1 PDAIGGI
8 SERFG
13 SAAGLFGSAV
23 GFLAAVTSFIALAV
37 VLEGTFTSDFGIK
50 PAVATALTVAIPPL
64 LFAAGLRDF
73 IAIIGLIGA
82 VAVGIESIL
91 ILLIHRRVQAAHP
104 GAASFRL
111 RMPSILRAVLIL
123 MFVAGVVVELAV
135 GR

>member
-37 VLEGTFTSDFGIK
+37 VLEGTFTSDFGVK
-50 PAVATALTVAIPPL
+50 PAIATSLTVAIPPL

-73 IAIIGLIGA
+73 IIIIGLIGA
-82 VAVGIESIL
+82 VAIGVESIL
-91 ILLIHRRVQAAHP
+91 ILLIHRRAQAVHP
-104 GAASFRL
+104 AAASFRIGI
-111 RMPSILRAVLIL
+111 PVFVRALLIL
-123 MFVAGVVVELAV
+123 LFAAGVIAEMV
-135 GR
+135 GAR